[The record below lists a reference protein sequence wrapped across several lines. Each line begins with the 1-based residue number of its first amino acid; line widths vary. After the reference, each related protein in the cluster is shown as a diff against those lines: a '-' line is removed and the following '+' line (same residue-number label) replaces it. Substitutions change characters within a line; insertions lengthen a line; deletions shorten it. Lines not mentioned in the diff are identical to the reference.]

1 MKVKDIIEKLKKLDP
16 DAEITFY
23 SFEEGNPYK
32 VKEEDVFIE
41 LDVDYLDDEEIKYI
55 FYVG

>member
-1 MKVKDIIEKLKKLDP
+1 MKVKDLIEKLKELDP
-16 DAEITFY
+16 NAEIVFY

-32 VKEEDVFIE
+32 VKEEDISIE
-41 LDVDYLDDEEIKYI
+41 VDMDYLDDEEIKYI